1 MDSSYIISK
10 LKNDLVNSEDH
21 IQYLE
26 KILIGNKIE
35 LKELRHKV
43 KDLQLCIE
51 KLIEEADIKENYINH
66 IETQF
71 SNERTVSENEISD
84 LQEEILLLKNSIS
97 NLEIDSN
104 NQSMAQPNIDPIDNI
119 INNHLPGIAG
129 RLHHIQRHIE
139 GHRTLNL
146 DTLNRHFE
154 GITGFLTQITQNARP
169 LQGILLQSDNLINQ
183 NNNFQRQLDNENE
196 RAIAAEREVGV
207 LKTQLWH
214 TDQMLTNALNDERRE
229 RQRWYAIAQ
238 NLDTAMINALAHI
251 RRSLEL
257 VQIKIFIKFNYFSKI
272 YITQI

>member
-10 LKNDLVNSEDH
+10 LKNDLINSEDH

-71 SNERTVSENEISD
+71 SNERTVSEKEISD

-119 INNHLPGIAG
+119 INNHLPGIAA

-139 GHRTLNL
+139 GHRTLVK
-146 DTLNRHFE
+146 
-154 GITGFLTQITQNARP
+154 
-169 LQGILLQSDNLINQ
+169 S
-183 NNNFQRQLDNENE
+183 
-196 RAIAAEREVGV
+196 
-207 LKTQLWH
+207 
-214 TDQMLTNALNDERRE
+214 
-229 RQRWYAIAQ
+229 
-238 NLDTAMINALAHI
+238 
-251 RRSLEL
+251 
-257 VQIKIFIKFNYFSKI
+257 
-272 YITQI
+272 